1 MKKFVYIVLLF
12 PVFVLAQQESYY
24 SLYRYNMQVINPAYA
39 GAEAPTVLS
48 ILNRNQWATIE
59 NAPKTTAFTFSSAR
73 DNNVGL
79 GISVVSDKV
88 FVEQQTFAYIDFSY
102 KLQLDDATNLFLGL
116 KGGGNFYNADGTG
129 LNSYGV
135 GLDPAQKILSQ
146 FIPNV
151 GAGAY
156 LQNENYWLSFSI
168 PRLFNVKRDKELA
181 VTAKDRVHSYLGA
194 GAKLSLNENFSIK
207 PSVILR
213 KVQGLP
219 ISMDLTGFVSIQER
233 VDFGA
238 SYRTNASVSL
248 MAFINAF
255 NGFDIGYAYE
265 TPSEQLLSGI
275 SLKTYEIVLRIRLG
289 QTAKT
294 QEAKEESTGGP
305 MNQ

>member
-146 FIPNV
+146 FNPNV

>member
-1 MKKFVYIVLLF
+1 MKKLVYILLLF
-12 PVFVLAQQESYY
+12 PMLVLSQQESYY
-24 SLYRYNMQVINPAYA
+24 SLYRFNMQVINPAYA
-39 GAEAPTVLS
+39 GAEAQSMLS
-48 ILNRNQWATIE
+48 VLNRNQWATVE
-59 NAPKTTAFTFSSAR
+59 NAPKTTAFAFSSAR
-73 DNNVGL
+73 ENNVGL

-129 LNSYGV
+129 LNSYGL
-135 GLDPAQKILSQ
+135 GIDPAQKILSQ
-146 FIPNV
+146 FNPNV

-168 PRLFNVKRDKELA
+168 PRLFNANRDNELA
-181 VTAKDRVHSYLGA
+181 VTAKDRVHNYLGA

-207 PSVILR
+207 PSVMLR

-219 ISMDLTGFVSIQER
+219 ISIDLTGFVSIQDR

-238 SYRTNASVSL
+238 SYRTNASFSL
-248 MAFINAF
+248 MAFLNAF
-255 NGFDIGYAYE
+255 DGFDIGYAYE

-275 SLKTYEIVLRIRLG
+275 SLKTHEIVLRIRLG
-289 QTAKT
+289 EGTQTVE
-294 QEAKEESTGGP
+294 QNESTGGP